1 MFHRGQFIILCIF
14 VLAIAASVFAVWH
27 HHRQGRRA
35 MKLWEIDSAMLIE
48 RAGRVELLQLASQDD
63 PTGPGEELDIGGRI
77 VLVTGRKDVSRAG
90 GILHARHALLVDAS
104 FDWEAP
110 RDRNF
115 AGRPRWDYALRFS
128 DSGRTAT
135 VALDLSS
142 GRARLLERGKEAS
155 IAPIADGMR
164 KFIEQ
169 QLPPPKQTEGD

>member
-1 MFHRGQFIILCIF
+1 MFHRGQFVIFCIF

-27 HHRQGRRA
+27 HHWQGRRA
-35 MKLWEIDSAMLIE
+35 MMLWEIESATLIE
-48 RAGRVELLQLASQDD
+48 RARQVELLLLASQDD
-63 PTGPGEELDIGGRI
+63 PTGPGEELDIGGRTM
-77 VLVTGRKDVSRAG
+77 LVTGRKDVSRAG
-90 GILHARHALLVDAS
+90 GMVHARHALLVDAS

-110 RDRNF
+110 RDENLAART
-115 AGRPRWDYALRFS
+115 RWEYALRFS
-128 DSGRTAT
+128 EAGQTAT

-169 QLPPPKQTEGD
+169 QLPPSKQAGGG